1 MKHPVLARVFAV
13 VLAILCLLMLL
24 NGISGFGKTE
34 KAQQERAAFE
44 AKYAQRIE
52 TYVTLDQQVKTSI
65 SYDEAYEQYKALL
78 EQHDKDAA
86 QHRTDTALYTAE
98 KGGNTMGANMLWE
111 ALPEVEGA
119 KLELAAA
126 KKKLADLEKTYND
139 GKKEVETKIAN
150 GSAACSKES
159 TALAQ
164 VINTLTAMRARLP
177 KEPVEPTKPT
187 APTEPQQPAAPLII
201 TEEALTAAETPP
213 DHDAFVANYVEK
225 SMPDFPEDT
234 PQEDIDAKIAEL
246 TQEAEAAYANAEA
259 EAQEAYRQL
268 KELYD
273 GNEERQKA
281 YDDAM
286 AEYETAYAKYQA
298 DYAAYETDLA
308 AYQEALETYKQEA
321 EAYAGELQK
330 YQMSGMMM
338 LAPHAGTL
346 ASLAEGVTDCA
357 SSLAALA
364 SAMGADTDSM
374 GGDMGGSLPSLDQ
387 MASMPPEQIA
397 GILKGAVDAMSG
409 AYGQMSA
416 ALAAMSKGVDEA
428 KAQVTAGENA
438 LKEGEAMLKGQLEN
452 IWYNLGQLEEKA
464 DELREEKEKLDLE
477 ALSLDKQLMETED
490 LKALKNKHISTRQ
503 LLLGVP
509 EVKRM
514 VSENGD
520 LVQSAESYLENYRA
534 ETQTLYTGRR
544 FLNLLAVIGG
554 IAGFLGIPAAYEKVR
569 GRFWLL
575 SPVLICLAC
584 AVGAD
589 AVNMRLGLGQMY
601 TALFTAIFAA
611 LQLLIILPKEKT
623 IPME

>member
-126 KKKLADLEKTYND
+126 KQQLETMEALYAEQAGEIAGIQAEAGSGASACALASQNL
-139 GKKEVETKIAN
+139 G
-150 GSAACSKES
+150 
-159 TALAQ
+159 TALGKLQALMANPAQ
-164 VINTLTAMRARLP
+164 QPLEDPGDPGEKPEDPGEWTE
-177 KEPVEPTKPT
+177 EPVEKPDMEDPGPFTEIKQDPPNEDDYETKDEYDQ
-187 APTEPQQPAAPLII
+187 ACVEYRQY
-201 TEEALTAAETPP
+201 EEEYEQRKQAHQRA
-213 DHDAFVANYVEK
+213 VE
-225 SMPDFPEDT
+225 EY
-234 PQEDIDAKIAEL
+234 
-246 TQEAEAAYANAEA
+246 QEAMAPYLAYEQRLSAW
-259 EAQEAYRQL
+259 EAQKAACENWEKASA
-268 KELYD
+268 E
-273 GNEERQKA
+273 KA
-281 YDDAM
+281 YYDENHERIQ
-286 AEYETAYAKYQA
+286 AEYEAWEGQLSMAQQSSGFAAMQA
-298 DYAAYETDLA
+298 GGVLAQQGENLMSLGARAAAVAQAMGVDMPSGMDL
-308 AYQEALETYKQEA
+308 
-321 EAYAGELQK
+321 GGD
-330 YQMSGMMM
+330 MSGMS
-338 LAPHAGTL
+338 P
-346 ASLAEGVTDCA
+346 
-357 SSLAALA
+357 
-364 SAMGADTDSM
+364 
-374 GGDMGGSLPSLDQ
+374 GGDMMENIQLLQSAL
-387 MASMPPEQIA
+387 
-397 GILKGAVDAMSG
+397 
-409 AYGQMSA
+409 GQMQGAFGAISGGLSSIGGE
-416 ALAAMSKGVDEA
+416 LAKA
-428 KAQVTAGENA
+428 KAQVTAGEQA

-544 FLNLLAVIGG
+544 FLNMLAVIGG

-623 IPME
+623 ILME

>member
-126 KKKLADLEKTYND
+126 KQQLETMEALYAEQAGEIAGIQAEAGSGASACALASQNL
-139 GKKEVETKIAN
+139 G
-150 GSAACSKES
+150 
-159 TALAQ
+159 TALGKLQALMANPAQ
-164 VINTLTAMRARLP
+164 QPLEDPGDPGEKPEDPGEWTE
-177 KEPVEPTKPT
+177 EPVEKPDMEDPGPFTEIKQDPPNEDDYETKDEYDQ
-187 APTEPQQPAAPLII
+187 ACVEYRQY
-201 TEEALTAAETPP
+201 EEEYEQREQAHQRA
-213 DHDAFVANYVEK
+213 VEK
-225 SMPDFPEDT
+225 Y
-234 PQEDIDAKIAEL
+234 
-246 TQEAEAAYANAEA
+246 QEAMAPYLAYEQRHSAW
-259 EAQEAYRQL
+259 EAQKAACENWEKASA
-268 KELYD
+268 E
-273 GNEERQKA
+273 KA
-281 YDDAM
+281 YYDENHERIQ
-286 AEYETAYAKYQA
+286 AEYEAWEGQLSMAQQSSGFAAMQA
-298 DYAAYETDLA
+298 GGVLAQQGENLMSLGARAAAVAQAMGVDMPSGMDL
-308 AYQEALETYKQEA
+308 
-321 EAYAGELQK
+321 GGD
-330 YQMSGMMM
+330 MSGMS
-338 LAPHAGTL
+338 P
-346 ASLAEGVTDCA
+346 
-357 SSLAALA
+357 
-364 SAMGADTDSM
+364 
-374 GGDMGGSLPSLDQ
+374 GGDMMENIQLLQSAL
-387 MASMPPEQIA
+387 
-397 GILKGAVDAMSG
+397 
-409 AYGQMSA
+409 GQMQGAFGAISGGLSSIGGE
-416 ALAAMSKGVDEA
+416 LAKA
-428 KAQVTAGENA
+428 KAQVTAGEQA

>member
-13 VLAILCLLMLL
+13 VLAVLCLLMLL

-126 KKKLADLEKTYND
+126 KQQLETMEALYAEQAGEIAGIQAEAGSGASACVLASQNL
-139 GKKEVETKIAN
+139 G
-150 GSAACSKES
+150 
-159 TALAQ
+159 TALGKLQALMANPAQ
-164 VINTLTAMRARLP
+164 QPLEDPGDPGEKPEDPGEWTE
-177 KEPVEPTKPT
+177 EPVEKPDMEDPGPFTETKQDPPKEDDYET
-187 APTEPQQPAAPLII
+187 KDEYDQACVEYRQY
-201 TEEALTAAETPP
+201 EEEYEQREQAHQRT
-213 DHDAFVANYVEK
+213 VE
-225 SMPDFPEDT
+225 EY
-234 PQEDIDAKIAEL
+234 
-246 TQEAEAAYANAEA
+246 QEAMAPYLDYEQRHSAW
-259 EAQEAYRQL
+259 EAQKAACENWEKASA
-268 KELYD
+268 E
-273 GNEERQKA
+273 KA
-281 YDDAM
+281 YYDENHERIQ
-286 AEYETAYAKYQA
+286 AEYEAWEGQLSIAQQSCGFAAMQA
-298 DYAAYETDLA
+298 GSVLAQQGENLMSLGARAAAVAQAMGVDMPSGMDL
-308 AYQEALETYKQEA
+308 
-321 EAYAGELQK
+321 GGD
-330 YQMSGMMM
+330 MSGMS
-338 LAPHAGTL
+338 P
-346 ASLAEGVTDCA
+346 
-357 SSLAALA
+357 
-364 SAMGADTDSM
+364 
-374 GGDMGGSLPSLDQ
+374 GGDMMENIQLLQ
-387 MASMPPEQIA
+387 NA
-397 GILKGAVDAMSG
+397 L
-409 AYGQMSA
+409 GQMQGAFGAISGGLSGIGGE
-416 ALAAMSKGVDEA
+416 LANARA
-428 KAQVTAGENA
+428 KVTAGEQA

>member
-13 VLAILCLLMLL
+13 VLAVLCLLMLL

-126 KKKLADLEKTYND
+126 KQQLETMEALYAEQAGEIAGIQAEAGSGASACALASQNL
-139 GKKEVETKIAN
+139 G
-150 GSAACSKES
+150 
-159 TALAQ
+159 TALGKLQALMANPAQ
-164 VINTLTAMRARLP
+164 QPLEDPGDPGEKPEDPGEWTE
-177 KEPVEPTKPT
+177 EPVEKPDMEDPGPFTEIKQDPPNEDDYETKDEYDQ
-187 APTEPQQPAAPLII
+187 ACVEYRQY
-201 TEEALTAAETPP
+201 EEEYEQRKQAHQRA
-213 DHDAFVANYVEK
+213 VE
-225 SMPDFPEDT
+225 EY
-234 PQEDIDAKIAEL
+234 
-246 TQEAEAAYANAEA
+246 QEAMAPYLAYEQRLSAW
-259 EAQEAYRQL
+259 EAQKAACENWEKASA
-268 KELYD
+268 E
-273 GNEERQKA
+273 KA
-281 YDDAM
+281 YYDENHERIQ
-286 AEYETAYAKYQA
+286 AEYEAWEGQLSMAQQSSGFAAMQA
-298 DYAAYETDLA
+298 GGVLAQQGENLMSLGARAAAVAQAMGVDMPSGMDL
-308 AYQEALETYKQEA
+308 
-321 EAYAGELQK
+321 GGD
-330 YQMSGMMM
+330 MSGMS
-338 LAPHAGTL
+338 P
-346 ASLAEGVTDCA
+346 
-357 SSLAALA
+357 
-364 SAMGADTDSM
+364 
-374 GGDMGGSLPSLDQ
+374 GGDMMENIQLLQSAL
-387 MASMPPEQIA
+387 
-397 GILKGAVDAMSG
+397 
-409 AYGQMSA
+409 GQMQGAFGAISGGLSSIGGE
-416 ALAAMSKGVDEA
+416 LAKA
-428 KAQVTAGENA
+428 KAQVTAGEQA

>member
-126 KKKLADLEKTYND
+126 KQQLETMEALYAEQAGEIAGIQAEAGSGASACALASQNL
-139 GKKEVETKIAN
+139 G
-150 GSAACSKES
+150 
-159 TALAQ
+159 TALGKLQALMANPAQ
-164 VINTLTAMRARLP
+164 QPLEDPGDPGEKPEDPGEWTE
-177 KEPVEPTKPT
+177 EPVEKPDMEDPGPFTEIKQDPPNEDDYETKDEYDQ
-187 APTEPQQPAAPLII
+187 ACVEYRQY
-201 TEEALTAAETPP
+201 EEEYEQRKQAHQRA
-213 DHDAFVANYVEK
+213 VE
-225 SMPDFPEDT
+225 EY
-234 PQEDIDAKIAEL
+234 
-246 TQEAEAAYANAEA
+246 QEAMAPYLAYEQRLSAW
-259 EAQEAYRQL
+259 EAQKAACENWEKASA
-268 KELYD
+268 E
-273 GNEERQKA
+273 KA
-281 YDDAM
+281 YYDENHERIQ
-286 AEYETAYAKYQA
+286 AEYEAWEGQLSMAQQSSGFAAMQA
-298 DYAAYETDLA
+298 GGVLAQQGENLMSLGARAAAVAQAMGVDMPSGMDL
-308 AYQEALETYKQEA
+308 
-321 EAYAGELQK
+321 GGD
-330 YQMSGMMM
+330 MSGMS
-338 LAPHAGTL
+338 P
-346 ASLAEGVTDCA
+346 
-357 SSLAALA
+357 
-364 SAMGADTDSM
+364 
-374 GGDMGGSLPSLDQ
+374 GGDMMENIQLLQSAL
-387 MASMPPEQIA
+387 
-397 GILKGAVDAMSG
+397 
-409 AYGQMSA
+409 GQMQGAFGAISGGLSSIGGE
-416 ALAAMSKGVDEA
+416 LAKA
-428 KAQVTAGENA
+428 KAQVTAGEQA

-623 IPME
+623 ILME

>member
-126 KKKLADLEKTYND
+126 KQQLETMEALYAEQAGEIAGIQAEAGSGASACALASQNL
-139 GKKEVETKIAN
+139 G
-150 GSAACSKES
+150 
-159 TALAQ
+159 TALGKLQALMANPAQ
-164 VINTLTAMRARLP
+164 QPLEDPGDPGEKPEDPGEWTE
-177 KEPVEPTKPT
+177 EPVEKPDMEDPGPFTEIKQDPPNEDDYETKEEYDQACVEYRQYEEEYEQRAQAHQRAVEEYQEAM
-187 APTEPQQPAAPLII
+187 APYLAYEQWHSAWEAQKAAC
-201 TEEALTAAETPP
+201 E
-213 DHDAFVANYVEK
+213 NWEK
-225 SMPDFPEDT
+225 SS
-234 PQEDIDAKIAEL
+234 AE
-246 TQEAEAAYANAEA
+246 
-259 EAQEAYRQL
+259 
-268 KELYD
+268 
-273 GNEERQKA
+273 KA
-281 YDDAM
+281 YYDENHERIQ
-286 AEYETAYAKYQA
+286 AEYEAWEGQLNIAQQSCGFAAMQA
-298 DYAAYETDLA
+298 GGVLAQQGENLMSLGARAAAVAQAMGVDMPSGMDLD
-308 AYQEALETYKQEA
+308 
-321 EAYAGELQK
+321 GD
-330 YQMSGMMM
+330 MSG
-338 LAPHAGTL
+338 LSP
-346 ASLAEGVTDCA
+346 
-357 SSLAALA
+357 
-364 SAMGADTDSM
+364 
-374 GGDMGGSLPSLDQ
+374 GGDMMENIQLLQ
-387 MASMPPEQIA
+387 NA
-397 GILKGAVDAMSG
+397 L
-409 AYGQMSA
+409 GQMQGAFGAISGGLSSIGGE
-416 ALAAMSKGVDEA
+416 LAKA
-428 KAQVTAGENA
+428 KAQVTAGEQA

-554 IAGFLGIPAAYEKVR
+554 IAGFLGIPAAYEKIR